1 MIISIVIPVY
11 MNADGLKDLANELVL
26 REQEFTQLGI
36 ELQTVFVV
44 DGSPD
49 NSLAILLDLKKHRK
63 LPQDSKVVKLSRNF
77 GQISA
82 LLAGLEIS
90 DGECMICYS
99 ADMQDPSKLFITMYE
114 HFRNGSEVVIATR
127 ESRSDGFIWDMTSK
141 FGYALLRREVPNIP
155 KGGFDFF
162 LIGQKAR
169 KILLDRAGSKR
180 FLQADIL
187 HLGFQPVLIGYPR
200 VKRMY
205 GKSGYSFRRRLEVF
219 VNAFFDSTDLPIK
232 VATRLGFTISICGF
246 LSTLFVLFSYLRGDS
261 PFNGF
266 AAITS
271 AILVIGGLQLG
282 LIGILGEYIYRIY
295 DINRNRPRFI
305 IEKVY

>member
-11 MNADGLKDLANELVL
+11 MNADGLKDLANELVA
-26 REQEFTQLGI
+26 REREFTELGSQL
-36 ELQTVFVV
+36 QVVFVV

-49 NSLAILLDLKKHRK
+49 NSLEILLDLRK
-63 LPQDSKVVKLSRNF
+63 VRSLPQDSKVVKLSRNF

-82 LLAGLEIS
+82 LLAGLEVA

-99 ADMQDPSKLFITMYE
+99 ADMQDPSKLFLNMYE
-114 HFRNGSEVVIATR
+114 HFRDGNEVVIATR

-162 LIGQKAR
+162 LIGRKAR
-169 KILLDRAGSKR
+169 KVLMERAGSKR

-200 VKRMY
+200 LKRKY

-219 VNAFFDSTDLPIK
+219 VDAFYDSSDLPIK
-232 VATRLGFTISICGF
+232 VATRFGFTLSICGF
-246 LSTLFVLFSYLRGDS
+246 LSTLFILFSYFRGDS

-266 AAITS
+266 AAIAS
-271 AILVIGGLQLG
+271 AILILGGLQLG
-282 LIGILGEYIYRIY
+282 LIGIIGEYIYRIY
-295 DINRNRPRFI
+295 DISRNRPRFI
-305 IEKVY
+305 IENIY